1 MDATTPATIRRRSA
15 GRGVVRAPEALLG
28 LLVLLLIL

>member
-1 MDATTPATIRRRSA
+1 MDAMTPASTRRPSA
-15 GRGVVRAPEALLG
+15 GRGGVRAPEALLG